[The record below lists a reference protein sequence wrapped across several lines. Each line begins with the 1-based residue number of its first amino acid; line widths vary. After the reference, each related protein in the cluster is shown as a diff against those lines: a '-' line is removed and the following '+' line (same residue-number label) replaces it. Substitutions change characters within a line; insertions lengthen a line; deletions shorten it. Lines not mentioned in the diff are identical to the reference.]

1 MTPAPLFISRSFTSS
16 YVSHAKDSQ
25 LLSEILVIL
34 LAFQIK
40 HTYTTMN
47 YSQMTASAPVVLVE
61 FFATWCPH
69 CKHMAPIVQ
78 QVSELL
84 DTRAKVVQLD
94 IDKNSE
100 TAEEVGV
107 KSIPAFIV
115 YADGEER
122 WRHNGEIEGEA
133 LLAAVESALS

>member
-1 MTPAPLFISRSFTSS
+1 
-16 YVSHAKDSQ
+16 
-25 LLSEILVIL
+25 
-34 LAFQIK
+34 
-40 HTYTTMN
+40 MN

-84 DTRAKVVQLD
+84 DTRAKVVQLG

>member
-1 MTPAPLFISRSFTSS
+1 
-16 YVSHAKDSQ
+16 
-25 LLSEILVIL
+25 
-34 LAFQIK
+34 
-40 HTYTTMN
+40 MN
-47 YSQMTASAPVVLVE
+47 YSQMTTSAPVVLVE

-69 CKHMAPIVQ
+69 CKHMAPIVE

-84 DTRAKVVQLD
+84 DKRAKVVQLD

-107 KSIPAFIV
+107 QSIPAFIV
-115 YADGEER
+115 YAGGKEQ